1 MDSKPFETG
10 RFALEVALRALAIGA
25 LAFVATRLVATTHY
39 YATALLATGAA
50 VLFSVGIARVIGKVI
65 RLAARDS
72 EQAPL
77 SAART
82 EREQRLDYLQAL
94 LDTARPAL
102 IVAAADG
109 HVTLANRAARDLAGR
124 PVSHLE
130 QIAALGPS
138 TARHLLLLQAG
149 SRDVITCADGRQM
162 FASVTR
168 FSAVGHEPQRLI
180 ALQPISG
187 ELDAVEL
194 KAWQDM
200 AHVLAHEMMNSLTPI
215 ASLSESLESLLAREE
230 IGDLRTR
237 APLSGDVTGSL
248 EAIKRRSRGL
258 IDFVERYR
266 AFADLPLPRPERVLV
281 GQFLQGIARLLDSM
295 LTNRGI
301 DLEISVDG
309 QDLKVDADRH
319 LLEQAIINL
328 VRNAADAVG
337 SQNQRRIRVSCRAH
351 EGWIV
356 FEVADSGSGIPESE
370 RDQVFIPFYTT
381 KPGGSGIGLSL
392 ARKIALSHRGRLNV
406 RANTPNGSVFV
417 LELPA
422 TTLSSAAGLVGGYAP
437 GSVPNAAARTVA
449 PTAEAAGT
457 AAPPASGASEAAV
470 ESSGSAAAAG
480 PGSVAATTAAA
491 QEPGAAEQS
500 AAEGRRA

>member
-1 MDSKPFETG
+1 MDSRPLDSA
-10 RFALEVALRALAIGA
+10 RFAFVVALRALGIGA
-25 LAFVATRLVATTHY
+25 LAFVAARLLTTTHY
-39 YATALLATGAA
+39 YATALLAIGTA
-50 VLFSVGIARVIGKVI
+50 VLLSFGIAKVIGRVI
-65 RLAARDS
+65 RHNSRDS
-72 EQAPL
+72 ELATW
-77 SAART
+77 SASRT
-82 EREQRLDYLQAL
+82 DREQQLEYLQAL

-102 IVAAADG
+102 LVAADDG
-109 HVTLANRAARDLAGR
+109 RVTLANRAARDLAAR
-124 PVSHLE
+124 PVSHLA
-130 QIAALGPS
+130 QIPALGPS
-138 TARHLLLLQAG
+138 VAKHLLLLEAG
-149 SRDVITCADGRQM
+149 SRDVITGADGRQM

-168 FSAVGHEPQRLI
+168 FSASGHEPRRLI
-180 ALQPISG
+180 ALQPIAG

-237 APLSGDVTGSL
+237 APLSAEVAGSL

-258 IDFVERYR
+258 MDFVERYR
-266 AFADLPLPRPERVLV
+266 AFADLPLPRPERVSV
-281 GQFLQGIARLLDSM
+281 APFLQGIARLLESA

-301 DLEISVDG
+301 DLRTSVDP
-309 QDLKVDADRH
+309 QDLTVDADPH

-328 VRNAADAVG
+328 IRNAADAVA
-337 SQNQRRIRVSCRAH
+337 SQDPRRIRVSSRLQD
-351 EGWIV
+351 GWAI
-356 FEVADSGSGIPESE
+356 FEVADSGCGIPESE

-422 TTLSSAAGLVGGYAP
+422 TG
-437 GSVPNAAARTVA
+437 
-449 PTAEAAGT
+449 
-457 AAPPASGASEAAV
+457 
-470 ESSGSAAAAG
+470 
-480 PGSVAATTAAA
+480 
-491 QEPGAAEQS
+491 
-500 AAEGRRA
+500 